1 MSSLEFAAS
10 FGHQAGSYALHQR
23 HKNGEPTFGR
33 RRAGP
38 VDVAH
43 EQAPQLE
50 VREEAAGPGSRVLHQ
65 LARLKNQ
72 IETRCHTVDLAPD
85 LAQDIGSGRWF
96 RGLGTMLGL
105 GVVAISFWPDI
116 TAVEAATAPH
126 VDQPVRDEFRSQ
138 MIMPLA
144 LGSDS
149 GRHMGPTALVQPLRS
164 APERPTLQLVATL
177 GRGDSFARVLQR
189 AGVGAS
195 DAARVVQLVG
205 NVIPAGELAAGTQF
219 DIALGKREQPDAPRP
234 LEALAF
240 RARFDL
246 DLAVTREK
254 GMLTLEHKPIAVD
267 ATPLRIRGSVGS
279 SIYRSARSAGA
290 PLKAVQQ
297 YLRAIDEYVSLE
309 SGIDPN
315 DQFDIVIA
323 YKRSAKGEREA
334 GELLYAGLERGG
346 KPRLQ
351 LVRWGSNGQFFE
363 ASGFGR
369 QTSRYFQPVAGRMS
383 SQFGVRRHPILGYR
397 RLHAGVDY
405 AARHGTPIM
414 AVSDGVVTYSGRH
427 GGHGNYVR
435 IDHGGRLGSG
445 YAHMSSIA
453 VSSGTRV
460 RAGQVIGYVGS
471 TGLSTGPH
479 LHFEVYQGGR
489 AVNPTSVQFVSRPQV
504 SDEQLAQFRA
514 RLKQLRAVPVGAAL
528 ADLNR
533 PKVQGQTPV
542 REIDRVAA
550 QQPAFAPGQA
560 VAAPKLASR
569 SDGTSRN

>member
-1 MSSLEFAAS
+1 MHQ
-10 FGHQAGSYALHQR
+10 GHVNRQ
-23 HKNGEPTFGR
+23 PTFGR
-33 RRAGP
+33 RGIAP
-38 VDVAH
+38 VDVATL
-43 EQAPQLE
+43 QTPQ
-50 VREEAAGPGSRVLHQ
+50 VDAGDESAGRRSPALPA
-65 LARLKNQ
+65 LARLKHH
-72 IETRCHTVDLAPD
+72 IETRCCTVDLAPD

-105 GVVAISFWPDI
+105 GIVAVSFWPDL

-144 LGSDS
+144 LGADS
-149 GRHMGPTALVQPLRS
+149 GRRMGPTALVQPLSS
-164 APERPTLQLVATL
+164 APERPRLQLVATL
-177 GRGDSFARVLQR
+177 GQGDSFARMLQR

-195 DAARVVQLVG
+195 DAARVVQVVG
-205 NVIPAGELAAGTQF
+205 SAMPPGEIAAGTQF
-219 DIALGKREQPDAPRP
+219 DITLGKRQQPDAPRP

-246 DLAVTREK
+246 DLAVRRE
-254 GMLTLEHKPIAVD
+254 GGALTLERKPVAVD
-267 ATPLRIRGSVGS
+267 TTPLRIRGSVGS

-309 SGIDPN
+309 SGIDPQ

-334 GELLYAGLERGG
+334 GELLYAGLERAG

-351 LVRWGSNGQFFE
+351 LVRWGNSGQYFE

-369 QTSRYFQPVAGRMS
+369 QRSRYFQPVAGRMS

-397 RLHAGVDY
+397 RMHAGVDY

-445 YAHMSSIA
+445 YAHMSRIA

-489 AVNPTSVQFVSRPQV
+489 AVNPASVQFVSRPQV
-504 SDEQLAQFRA
+504 SDQQLAQFRA
-514 RLKQLRAVPVGAAL
+514 RLNELKAVPVGAAL
-528 ADLNR
+528 ADLNL
-533 PKVQGQTPV
+533 PKMPAQNPV
-542 REIDRVAA
+542 REIDRIAA
-550 QQPAFAPGQA
+550 QKSAVAPGQTST
-560 VAAPKLASR
+560 APKLASR
-569 SDGTSRN
+569 SDATSLN